1 MVIFW
6 VLKFDTGFLKL
17 LNPLF
22 LRYLKIYIMDQWD
35 VFAIKNATLRL
46 HTPFWHF
53 FAVFH
58 QNAIFYHFHL
68 FL

>member
-1 MVIFW
+1 
-6 VLKFDTGFLKL
+6 
-17 LNPLF
+17 
-22 LRYLKIYIMDQWD
+22 MDQWD